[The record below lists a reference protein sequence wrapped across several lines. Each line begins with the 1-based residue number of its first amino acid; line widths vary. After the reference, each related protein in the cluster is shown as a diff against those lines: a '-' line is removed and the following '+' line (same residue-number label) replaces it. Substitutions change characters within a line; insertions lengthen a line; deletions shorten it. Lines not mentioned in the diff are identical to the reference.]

1 MDLTNLFKDL
11 DKIYD
16 TIKSIE
22 EKRELIIK
30 GTRDINLLCS
40 KAIVSIHNNKID
52 EADINIQKAHSLLL
66 SYKENIST
74 QLVKLLY
81 VAEQELV
88 EARFLLAI
96 VQKQSI
102 PLATEMNISAGSYV
116 LGLLDS
122 IGEMKRMIYDR
133 LRQNRAQESIE
144 LFSLMQEMYNNLSP
158 FAVFDNVIPG
168 LRRKLDV
175 NRMLLED
182 IRSLITEEYRR
193 NEFVN
198 NIQKIIEN
206 SKN

>member
-22 EKRELIIK
+22 EKRELILK
-30 GTRDINLLCS
+30 GTRDVNLLCS

-74 QLVKLLY
+74 QLDKLLY

-96 VQKQSI
+96 VQKQPI
-102 PLATEMNISAGSYV
+102 PLASEMNISAGSYV

-144 LFSLMQEMYNNLSP
+144 LFSLMQEMYNNLSL

-206 SKN
+206 S

>member
-1 MDLTNLFKDL
+1 MDLTNLFINL
-11 DKIYD
+11 DKLYD

-40 KAIVSIHNNKID
+40 KAIVSIHGNKID
-52 EADINIQKAHSLLL
+52 EADTNIRKAHSLLL
-66 SYKENIST
+66 SHKENIST
-74 QLVKLLY
+74 ELVKLLY

-88 EARFLLAI
+88 EATFLLAI
-96 VQKQSI
+96 VQKKSI
-102 PLATEMNISAGSYV
+102 PLASEMKITAGSYV

-182 IRSLITEEYRR
+182 IRSLITEEHRR
-193 NEFVN
+193 TEFVN
-198 NIQKIIEN
+198 NIQNIIEN
-206 SKN
+206 SKV